1 MLVTGAAGTVG
12 SVVAKRLAERGARV
26 RAAARTRPAALDGM
40 EAVAANA
47 AVPYVD
53 VTNLAMADGD
63 ATRYMAAAHAA
74 VGKPALPVAA
84 NGPRFIIDGSRIRR
98 ELGYA
103 PVDRWDELLGALA
116 SHHAQATN
124 SA

>member
-1 MLVTGAAGTVG
+1 MLVTGASGTVG

-26 RAAARTRPAALDGM
+26 RAAARTRPAA
-40 EAVAANA
+40 
-47 AVPYVD
+47 
-53 VTNLAMADGD
+53 
-63 ATRYMAAAHAA
+63 
-74 VGKPALPVAA
+74 
-84 NGPRFIIDGSRIRR
+84 PRFIIDGARILG